1 MGSEA
6 SRLGS
11 NCSILVLSRH
21 EKLHASSH
29 NDTSNEFIP
38 TCPSAV
44 DTGPRLSLSFEV
56 SLICAAKMT
65 VGWSDTFNSAQ
76 AALKEGKFFDGVQAI
91 NACMEAYAKVVGDES
106 DRVLRDPP
114 AFLEEYKAKLTEEQK
129 DVLRKMRRRS

>member
-1 MGSEA
+1 MPRSA
-6 SRLGS
+6 
-11 NCSILVLSRH
+11 H
-21 EKLHASSH
+21 EELHASSH
-29 NDTSNEFIP
+29 NEYSGDTSNEFIP
-38 TCPSAV
+38 ACPSAV
-44 DTGPRLSLSFEV
+44 DTGPRLGLSFEI

-129 DVLRKMRRRS
+129 DVLRKMCRRS